1 MLSNSEDLLL
11 ENDANQMD
19 NMVNL
24 LCSSNAFNWS
34 EQHMFTKLWDACAQ
48 Q

>member
-34 EQHMFTKLWDACAQ
+34 EQHVYKVVGCMCTTV
-48 Q
+48 

>member
-1 MLSNSEDLLL
+1 MLSNNEDLLL

-24 LCSSNAFNWS
+24 LCSSNKLMWS
-34 EQHMFTKLWDACAQ
+34 KQPMFTKLWDACAQ
-48 Q
+48 